1 LAKATSRDKGATARM
16 SAASTPVGAKPGTVR
31 AAPVD
36 DEMQDDEELQPEES
50 PDNEDVVEEGIDEGD
65 ASPES
70 VVRDTAER
78 GVSVASSRAAVRSAG
93 IPEWAMANPLTR
105 FIAESYLELRKVTWP
120 TAQQAWSMTLI
131 VIAMSATV
139 AIILSAA
146 DLGLGRFL
154 TWVLNISA
162 GG

>member
-1 LAKATSRDKGATARM
+1 MG
-16 SAASTPVGAKPGTVR
+16 AASTPVGAKPGTVR
-31 AAPVD
+31 AASVD

-50 PDNEDVVEEGIDEGD
+50 PDTEDVVEEIDEGDAD

-78 GVSVASSRAAVRSAG
+78 GVSVASSRAPVRSAG
-93 IPEWAMANPLTR
+93 IPEPLMANPLTR

-120 TAQQAWSMTLI
+120 TPQQAWSMTLI
-131 VIAMSATV
+131 VIAMSAGV

-154 TWVLNISA
+154 TWVLNIST